1 MIYIKSFQK
10 KMRIMTCLE
19 KLKLFDEIIYQLY
32 FMSVSNRK
40 NHKIMRLAIKIK
52 KLKKINLK
60 FQITLLQKNLIKK
73 NILLIN

>member
-10 KMRIMTCLE
+10 KLRIMTCLE

-52 KLKKINLK
+52 KLEKINLK

>member
-10 KMRIMTCLE
+10 KLRIMTCLE

>member
-1 MIYIKSFQK
+1 
-10 KMRIMTCLE
+10 MTCLE

-52 KLKKINLK
+52 KLEKINIK

>member
-10 KMRIMTCLE
+10 KLRIMTCLE

-52 KLKKINLK
+52 KLEKINIK

>member
-10 KMRIMTCLE
+10 KLRIMTCLE

-52 KLKKINLK
+52 KLEKINIK
-60 FQITLLQKNLIKK
+60 FQITLLQKTLIKK

>member
-1 MIYIKSFQK
+1 
-10 KMRIMTCLE
+10 MTCLE

-52 KLKKINLK
+52 KLEKINLK
-60 FQITLLQKNLIKK
+60 FQITSFQKDLIKK
-73 NILLIN
+73 IYF